1 MIDEEGRFSRTLV
14 GIRVIVSVPKLMKQ
28 KKLHLRK
35 LSKTKKVPSN
45 YPKTYLPVSIC
56 CGRMSDIIR
65 MKNGDYDKVTTTI
78 PYTIRISVRRLRM
91 IHLRL

>member
-1 MIDEEGRFSRTLV
+1 CRRVRQSNDSNKSVQSHAKTIETDIDRP
-14 GIRVIVSVPKLMKQ
+14 SV
-28 KKLHLRK
+28 
-35 LSKTKKVPSN
+35 
-45 YPKTYLPVSIC
+45 YL
-56 CGRMSDIIR
+56 SDIIR